1 MTDADDGTTAAT
13 TYGGLSPVAAL
24 SLVGNETRAGILWA
38 LSEARG
44 SEGDPA
50 VLSFSELRERVA
62 PDAPSSQFNYHLQE
76 LVGQYVER
84 RAPDDSADG
93 ASVDDADDGASV
105 DASSTLHADK
115 GAGYALRTEGTFL
128 TRLVRAGSFTGSGER
143 GPVPIGVDCYHCGA
157 ALALEYANWIAGVQC
172 EDCRH
177 VYDHNLTPPG
187 VLADDPEVLLARVA
201 EFNRAHRLAFAR
213 GACPLCGHDA
223 TASFV
228 DPATLPY
235 PRPDH
240 REVLVHRGCE
250 HCGHLDYLTVG
261 ELLLRDPA
269 LVAFCWRHGEAVT
282 TARVW
287 DLPFA
292 MTDRAVTVLARDPW
306 RVAFELVRG
315 DDRLRVVLDDALD
328 VVDRTVD

>member
-1 MTDADDGTTAAT
+1 MTDADDGADAAT

-62 PDAPSSQFNYHLQE
+62 PDASSSQFNYHLQE
-76 LVGQYVER
+76 LVGGYVER
-84 RAPDDSADG
+84 RTADADG
-93 ASVDDADDGASV
+93 DGNTDATA
-105 DASSTLHADK
+105 DASSTLHADR

-128 TRLVRAGSFTGSGER
+128 TRLVRAGTFTGSGER
-143 GPVPIGVDCYHCGA
+143 GPVPLDVDCYHCGTG
-157 ALALEYANWIAGVQC
+157 LALEYANWIAEVQC
-172 EDCRH
+172 DDCGH
-177 VYDHNLTPPG
+177 VYDHTLTPPG
-187 VLADDPEVLLARVA
+187 VLADDPGVLRARVA
-201 EFNRAHRLAFAR
+201 AFNRAHRLAFAR
-213 GACPLCGHDA
+213 GTCPLCGHDA

-228 DPATLPY
+228 DPARLPY

-240 REVLVHRGCE
+240 RETLVHRGCE

-261 ELLLRDPA
+261 ELLLRDPG
-269 LVAFCWRHGEAVT
+269 LVAFCWRHGEDVT
-282 TARVW
+282 TARIW
-287 DLPFA
+287 DLRFA
-292 MTDRAVTVLARDPW
+292 MTDHAVSVLDRDPW
-306 RVAFELVRG
+306 RVAFELVRD

-328 VVDRTVD
+328 VVERAVD